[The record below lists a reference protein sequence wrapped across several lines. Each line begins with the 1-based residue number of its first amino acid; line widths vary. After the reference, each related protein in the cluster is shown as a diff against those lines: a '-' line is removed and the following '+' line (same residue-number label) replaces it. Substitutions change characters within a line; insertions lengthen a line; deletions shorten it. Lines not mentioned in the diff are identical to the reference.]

1 MENEAVIR
9 KEVVALLRGG
19 NAHMTFEELVTDF
32 PLDRI
37 NDKAPNMPYSP
48 WHILEHMRRAQHDIL
63 WFIRDPKYVSP
74 PWPEGFFPAPSEKTD
89 KAGWEKTVQDFLA
102 DRQALEEMAKNRQ
115 VDLFGPIAHART
127 YTIYREIVLAAD
139 HNAYHTGEMAFMRQV
154 MQAWPP
160 GEEIYDATG

>member
-37 NDKAPNMPYSP
+37 NDKAPNMPYAP

-63 WFIRDPKYVSP
+63 WFIRDPEYVSP

-89 KAGWEKTVQDFLA
+89 KAGWEKIVQDFLA
-102 DRQALEEMAKNRQ
+102 DRQALEEMAKDRQ

-127 YTIYREIVLAAD
+127 YTIFREIVLAAD
-139 HNAYHTGEMAFMRQV
+139 HNAYHTGEMVFMRQV

-160 GEEIYDATG
+160 GEEVYDATG